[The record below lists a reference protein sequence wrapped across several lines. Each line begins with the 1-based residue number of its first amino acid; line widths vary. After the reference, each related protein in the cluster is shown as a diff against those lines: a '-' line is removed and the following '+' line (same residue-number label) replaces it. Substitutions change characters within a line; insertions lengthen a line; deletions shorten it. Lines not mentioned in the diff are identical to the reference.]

1 MQKKKREIKKMHTN
15 AKRGKMKTQKKTR
28 RENEPNNEHAVKKQ
42 KAEIKKTHTNAKTGK
57 MKTQKETGRE
67 NKPVSY
73 PTYYDLW
80 LLSCKRRRILNHGQI
95 RLKNTKKIQSFVPT
109 EPKNQKEK

>member
-1 MQKKKREIKKMHTN
+1 M
-15 AKRGKMKTQKKTR
+15 
-28 RENEPNNEHAVKKQ
+28 KKQ